1 METRKSHFPY
11 GQRTQR
17 EKWTRSILLCQ
28 GGTMKQ
34 MLFVKTKMRP
44 WNALWQKVM
53 NLFAARDYDVRLTSW
68 TDDFTGLGSRFA
80 SLLPK
85 EASAF
90 SQTQPA
96 EFHDVVG

>member
-1 METRKSHFPY
+1 
-11 GQRTQR
+11 
-17 EKWTRSILLCQ
+17 
-28 GGTMKQ
+28 MKQ

-44 WNALWQKVM
+44 WNAFWQKVM

-68 TDDFTGLGSRFA
+68 TDDFTGLGSRFE

-85 EASAF
+85 EASDF

-96 EFHDVVG
+96 EFHDVVGLDVGIDSGVMAALKNMRIQRGPMHSSVPL